1 MRKTKRDLDKH
12 FVYREIGMVKGYKL
26 ENETLESDAL
36 IINHIKIEIN
46 MSSNVG
52 VEFYNTI
59 KDKFRPENLK
69 PKYATSANY
78 VYSEKTFDDMIK
90 LEIKILTDK
99 SNKKEVV
106 AKRKL
111 LYRINKYT

>member
-1 MRKTKRDLDKH
+1 MKNKIQEYKH
-12 FVYREIGMVKGYKL
+12 FVYKDIGMVKGYKL
-26 ENETLESDAL
+26 ENETLESDTI
-36 IINHIKIEIN
+36 IINNIAIEIN

-52 VEFYNTI
+52 QEFYYTI

-78 VYSEKTFDDMIK
+78 VYGETKENDIIK
-90 LEIKILTDK
+90 IQIKILTDK
-99 SNKKEVV
+99 SNKREVI